1 MKIHTERA
9 DRVNWSTLKHI
20 TKSPR
25 HYLHHLAHPRE
36 DSDALLRGRALHC
49 AVYEPAQQFDSR
61 YVVQPRFNRA
71 MLDATAVG
79 KGYAGGKEA
88 AAAWDA
94 ENAGRDVITT
104 DMYADVIGMARALW
118 ADPTAAHML
127 DGARGEVPIE
137 WTDAAT
143 GIECKGRVDHLNGCL
158 ADLKSTRDVAWFER
172 DAARLL
178 YHGQLAWYYDGCLAA
193 GYTFAESPCLIA
205 VESAAPY
212 DVLVVSFDDDDLEA
226 GRRVYR
232 SALDRLAECRAS
244 GTWPG
249 IGGGVARRVKLP
261 AWVTA
266 TSDEPLELLIG
277 GEAVAL

>member
-1 MKIHTERA
+1 MQIHTERA
-9 DRVNWSTLKHI
+9 DRVNWSTLKLI

-25 HYLHHLAHPRE
+25 HYLHGLAHPRE
-36 DSDALLRGRALHC
+36 DTDALLRGRALHC
-49 AVYEPAQQFDSR
+49 AVYEPAQFDSR

-71 MLDATAVG
+71 MLDATAIG

-94 ENAGRDVITT
+94 ANVGRDVLTS
-104 DMYADVIGMARALW
+104 DMHADVLGMARALW
-118 ADPTAAHML
+118 ADPIVARLL

-137 WTDAAT
+137 WTDPVT
-143 GIECKGRVDHLNGCL
+143 GIECKGRVDHLHGCV
-158 ADLKSTRDVAWFER
+158 ADLKSTRDAAWFER

-178 YHGQLAWYYDGCLAA
+178 YHAQLAWYHDGCVAA
-193 GYTFAESPCLIA
+193 GHTFTAPPCLIA

-212 DVLVVSFDDDDLEA
+212 DVLVVWFDADDIEA

-232 SALDRLAECRAS
+232 AALDRLAQCRAS

-249 IGGGVARRVKLP
+249 VAGGEARRVRLP
-261 AWVTA
+261 AWVTQSA
-266 TSDEPLELLIG
+266 ESLDLIID
-277 GEAVAL
+277 GETIAV